1 MEYWSVEKEVAGNA
15 GQGLPLILENKQ
27 HDETHHCDMYL
38 QPDNQL
44 HQQGY
49 RKKTPEFKTL
59 QNG

>member
-38 QPDNQL
+38 QPDN
-44 HQQGY
+44 
-49 RKKTPEFKTL
+49 
-59 QNG
+59 